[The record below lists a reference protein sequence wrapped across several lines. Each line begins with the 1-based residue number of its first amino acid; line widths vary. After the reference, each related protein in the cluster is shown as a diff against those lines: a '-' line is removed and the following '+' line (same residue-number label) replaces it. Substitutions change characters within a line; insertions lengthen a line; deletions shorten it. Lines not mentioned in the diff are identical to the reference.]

1 MWDAVVIGGGV
12 IGCAVAR
19 ELSRYAG
26 KVCLVERNEDV
37 CTGTSKANSAIVHA
51 GFDAM
56 PGTKK
61 SRFNVEGSRMMEEL
75 SRELDFSYRRCGAL
89 VLCFEESGLPQLREL
104 LHRGEENG
112 VEGLE
117 ILSGERLRAMEP
129 AVSEDVVAA
138 LWAPTSAIVCPFG
151 LTIALAENAAANGIE
166 FRFDTRVDAIRREG
180 DHFVLS
186 TTGGEMETRT
196 VISAAGVYG
205 DVLHNQLCPDDPRTD
220 RPAQGRIL
228 PARPARRRAGGAD
241 DLPAAGKLGKG
252 VLVSPTV
259 HGNLLI
265 GPTATDQEDRDGT
278 DTTQAG
284 LDYAVSTAERSVPHL
299 PMRDVITS
307 FAGLRAHLTGGD
319 DFVIGESCGGFFEAL
334 GIESPGLSSA
344 PAIGAYLARAAA
356 EKLGL
361 AEKADFNPRRRGIPH
376 LKELPFAERQAL
388 AAQNPPTATSSA
400 AARES
405 PRAKLWRPSTACRAR
420 GRSTASSGAC
430 APGWDAVRAASAGRA

>member
-1 MWDAVVIGGGV
+1 MRWC
-12 IGCAVAR
+12 CA
-19 ELSRYAG
+19 SRNPA
-26 KVCLVERNEDV
+26 C
-37 CTGTSKANSAIVHA
+37 
-51 GFDAM
+51 
-56 PGTKK
+56 
-61 SRFNVEGSRMMEEL
+61 
-75 SRELDFSYRRCGAL
+75 
-89 VLCFEESGLPQLREL
+89 PQLREL

-205 DVLHNQLCPDDPRTD
+205 DVLHNQLCPDDPRTIVPRKGEYCLLD
-220 RPAQGRIL
+220 RRDGALVGRTIFQL
-228 PARPARRRAGGAD
+228 P
-241 DLPAAGKLGKG
+241 GKLGKG

-361 AEKADFNPRRRGIPH
+361 AEKADFNPRRARDPAPEG
-376 LKELPFAERQAL
+376 AAL
-388 AAQNPPTATSSA
+388 
-400 AARES
+400 
-405 PRAKLWRPSTACRAR
+405 CRAAGARGTEPGLRQHHLPLRGNLR
-420 GRSTASSGAC
+420 GRNCGGH
-430 APGWDAVRAASAGRA
+430 PPRAGRAVARRRQAARARRDGTLSGRLLRAARDGNSLA